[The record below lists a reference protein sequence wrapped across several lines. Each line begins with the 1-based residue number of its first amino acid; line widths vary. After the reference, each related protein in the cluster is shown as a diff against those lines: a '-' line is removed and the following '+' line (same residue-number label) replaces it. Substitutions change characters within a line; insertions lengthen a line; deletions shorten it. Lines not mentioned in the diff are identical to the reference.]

1 MIILT
6 DLTEPM
12 EGRVTRS
19 PKAQIS
25 VGRESSCDISYSKE
39 SAPTVSRE
47 HARVVFDGQWYRID
61 DLGSRHG
68 TWVNGQRLRGR
79 VYLKDGDIIQFG
91 GGTGPQLRVGFKFDR
106 EALKKRRKKSSGSP
120 MLWLGLIGAM
130 ALMMVLVVVVL
141 MMAAE

>member
-12 EGRVTRS
+12 EGRITRT
-19 PKAQIS
+19 PNAQIT
-25 VGRESSCDISYSKE
+25 VGRDPDCDVSYSKD
-39 SAPTVSRE
+39 ACPTVSRE
-47 HARVVFDGQWYRID
+47 HARLVFDGQWYRVD

-79 VYLKDGDIIQFG
+79 VYLRDGDIIQFG

-106 EALKKRRKKSSGSP
+106 EGLKRRKKKASGAP

-130 ALMMVLVVVVL
+130 ALMMGLVVLVL
-141 MMAAE
+141 MYASD